1 MSTLRILGTQSYS
14 IQAHLARSADGK
26 IEWELVRREGD
37 GTRFLL
43 QLWDPR
49 PDDRAMDS
57 LKETFLAFWLD
68 AGPLDPG
75 DAHFGFDE
83 GQIWLLQPL
92 HGTPLP
98 KLWTD
103 WSLSQREGFRKFL
116 EPALVGSSSPR
127 LLHPQIIGL
136 KAGRIIIPRLIG
148 EPPFSFP
155 ELFEQ
160 LANLDGSERPTGTPS
175 ITPWSAPRD
184 LSEPCSR
191 PIHGRAQELTYLKSL
206 VLGLMVPSPMERIL
220 ILQGEEGLGKEHLAA
235 WAQAVAESE
244 GIGVHTLEAQ
254 FGDLPGN
261 FVERLLQTLLSGSEA
276 DFYAR
281 RPGVA
286 RSLSR
291 RLEAYAFL
299 TGGKPKAGELPLEPE
314 EIQGTLEALEFANS
328 LQHRLIHLSGLDRC
342 EPETLGVIKEL
353 VTRSGVSWLLSVP
366 TGAAGAR
373 LKPLIGPLQIHPST
387 GMVHLHRLEDPD
399 LRKVAEDLLGSHH
412 LPEDFLNE
420 LQHQSLGNPGLLQ
433 KLLEL
438 AHHEGRLSWSDGAWS
453 LAPGREGPLRVQED
467 LVSQILLGR
476 LQRLGPA
483 SAALVRFL
491 ALVDQ
496 PLAMQD
502 LGRALGL
509 GPDPLED
516 ALQGAVSSRLVRLDD
531 NSASIPDPRFRETV
545 LEQTPVPELK
555 RLARTLVGTLQ
566 ERGSKALLNVRL
578 QSLASDERTAL
589 QQVMQAIE
597 HEVVGPTEAQQVV
610 EQTLKLHPSPEQR
623 ARLYEF
629 LADACHDTNGPVPVP
644 RYSGTESPSKRALAS
659 LEQALVALSELPPDD
674 PQKAAFEARIYRKKA
689 MQEVRLRFLTLALVS
704 VQKAQNA
711 LADHPLHPEQPRI
724 RLALGKVHLLKGEY
738 PQGLRAL
745 EEGLQLLS
753 SSGSKGHH
761 RDQEALLMELGRGL
775 AHQCQFQRGIAML
788 QSAQR
793 LMEHHQD
800 HQGLVSADITLGQ
813 IFQAQGHPDASHT
826 LLREA
831 IHRARAHG
839 DLALQAQAHLALG
852 AYRSLQHNLGP
863 ALSHLQRAE
872 ERFHRMGDTTLTTHT
887 RVWQAR
893 TLAALG
899 DTVQAEHTLLQALS
913 MPRQDL
919 TPMEHGDQ
927 IFLQGEMAGF
937 QSAWR
942 DAARLYHQSAAL
954 FGPAGLL
961 WRERMARLRA
971 VQSEALAAMGARGDA
986 SGLESAWGQLESLKG
1001 PVDGSGSRWLELE
1014 WHRAHALLLISAGDQ
1029 EVVVVEGL
1037 MAWGEVLAGARDLRF
1052 PAIILEASARA
1063 ADLLMRRGEKLGA
1076 RSRLQDAFASFQEIW
1091 TQLPENHDNAF
1102 LGRPDMHRFRTSVE
1116 EAGLRFV
1123 LPERVDP
1130 LTDWTP
1136 TQANLPTM
1144 ILPDEP

>member
-1 MSTLRILGTQSYS
+1 MSPLRTLGAHGYTSQALLAQSE
-14 IQAHLARSADGK
+14 DGRVQ
-26 IEWELVRREGD
+26 WELMRREGD
-37 GTRFLL
+37 GARFLL

-49 PDDRAMDS
+49 PDDRVLDS

-83 GQIWLLQPL
+83 RQIWLLQPL

-98 KLWTD
+98 KLWTE
-103 WSLSQREGFRKFL
+103 WSLGQRESFRKFL
-116 EPALVGSSSPR
+116 EPVLADTHSPR
-127 LLHPQIIGL
+127 LLSPQVVGV
-136 KAGRIIIPRLIG
+136 KAGRVIVPRLIG
-148 EPPFSFP
+148 TAPLGLAD
-155 ELFEQ
+155 LFEQ
-160 LANLDGSERPTGTPS
+160 LAGLEGSDRPSGSPPL
-175 ITPWSAPRD
+175 IPWGVPRD
-184 LSEPCSR
+184 LSEACSR
-191 PIHGRAQELTYLKSL
+191 PIHGRSQELTYLKSL
-206 VLGLMVPSPMERIL
+206 VLGLSAPSPMERIL

-244 GIGVHTLEAQ
+244 GIWVHNLDAQ
-254 FGDLPGN
+254 FGDLPGT

-299 TGGKPKAGELPLEPE
+299 TGGKPKGGELPLEPE
-314 EIQGTLEALEFANS
+314 EIKGTLEALEFATS
-328 LQHRLIHLSGLDRC
+328 LQHRLIHLSGLDHC
-342 EPETLGVIKEL
+342 SAETLTLIKDL
-353 VTRSGVSWLLSVP
+353 VTGSGASWLLSVT
-366 TGAAGAR
+366 TGAAGAK
-373 LKPLIGPLQIHPST
+373 LKPLIGPLQSHPSA
-387 GMVHLHRLEDPD
+387 GMVHLHRLDDPD
-399 LRKVAEDLLGSHH
+399 LRKVADDLLGAHH
-412 LPEDFLNE
+412 LPEEFLDE

-438 AHHEGRLSWSDGAWS
+438 AQQEGRLAWSDGAWN
-453 LAPGREGPLRVQED
+453 LVPGREGPLRVHED

-496 PLAMQD
+496 PLGLND

-509 GPDPLED
+509 GPDPLDD
-516 ALQGAVSSRLVRLDD
+516 ALQGAVSSRLVRLEEGL
-531 NSASIPDPRFRETV
+531 ASIPDPHFRETV

-589 QQVMQAIE
+589 LQVMQAIE
-597 HEVVGPTEAQQVV
+597 HEVVSPTEAHQVV

-623 ARLYEF
+623 ARLFEF
-629 LADACHDTNGPVPVP
+629 LADACQDVNGPVLVP
-644 RYSGTESPSKRALAS
+644 HFVGTESPSKRALES
-659 LEQALVALSELPPDD
+659 LQHALDALAEVPPED
-674 PQKAAFEARIYRKKA
+674 PHKSAFEARLHRKKA
-689 MQEVRLRFLTLALVS
+689 MQEVRLRLLDQAMAS
-704 VQKAQNA
+704 VQKAQEA

-724 RLALGKVHLLKGEY
+724 RLALGKIHLFKGEY
-738 PQGLRAL
+738 PQGLRLL

-753 SSGSKGHH
+753 SSGSKGQH

-793 LMEHHQD
+793 LLEHHQD
-800 HQGLVSADITLGQ
+800 HQGLVSAEITLGQ
-813 IFQAQGHPDASHT
+813 IFQAQGHPDAAHT

-831 IHRARAHG
+831 IHQARAHG
-839 DLALQAQAHLALG
+839 DLSLQAQAHLALG
-852 AYRSLQHNLGP
+852 AYRSLQHSLGP
-863 ALSHLQRAE
+863 ALSHLERAE
-872 ERFHRMGDTTLTTHT
+872 ERFHRMGDTALTTHT
-887 RVWQAR
+887 RVWKAR

-913 MPRQDL
+913 MPRLDL

-942 DAARLYHQSAAL
+942 DAARLYHQSAHL

-961 WRERMARLRA
+961 WRQRMAQLRA
-971 VQSEALAAMGARGDA
+971 IQSDALASLGSRGDL
-986 SGLESAWGQLESLKG
+986 SGLEEAWGQLESLKG
-1001 PVDGSGSRWLELE
+1001 PVDGAGSRWLELE
-1014 WHRAHALLLISAGDQ
+1014 WHRAHALLLNSAGDQ
-1029 EVVVVEGL
+1029 EVVVAEAL

-1052 PAIILEASARA
+1052 PALILEASARA
-1063 ADLLMRRGEKLGA
+1063 ADLLMRRGERLGA

-1102 LGRPDMHRFRTSVE
+1102 LGRPDMHRFRMSVE
-1116 EAGLRFV
+1116 EAGLRFI
-1123 LPERVDP
+1123 LPQRVDP
-1130 LTDWTP
+1130 LADWTP
-1136 TQANLPTM
+1136 TQANLPTL
-1144 ILPDEP
+1144 ILPD